1 MKIGDLVTFCPEA
14 WGTPLKDRPLG
25 VVTDVEDCRTH
36 RERRDGT
43 APETFQ
49 MITAIFPGD
58 DIPYSSNI
66 KDFEVINENW

>member
-25 VVTDVEDCRTH
+25 VIMNVEKRWHPDGEMMVTVL
-36 RERRDGT
+36 
-43 APETFQ
+43 
-49 MITAIFPGD
+49 FPTD